1 MHQIPGIKGQPRSE
15 ACGPDHIPQL
25 VTGGCPEIY
34 LKVSCAPMIE
44 SPFMSNVGSGF
55 SRSCL
60 SVVLYSKI
68 HFSVCTAAQDSRLS
82 VVKIHFSVCTAKFCQ
97 SQSVRVINHEPAFGG
112 A

>member
-15 ACGPDHIPQL
+15 VCGPDHIPQL

-68 HFSVCTAAQDSRLS
+68 HFSVCTA
-82 VVKIHFSVCTAKFCQ
+82 KFCQ
-97 SQSVRVINHEPAFGG
+97 SQSVRVINHEPACGG